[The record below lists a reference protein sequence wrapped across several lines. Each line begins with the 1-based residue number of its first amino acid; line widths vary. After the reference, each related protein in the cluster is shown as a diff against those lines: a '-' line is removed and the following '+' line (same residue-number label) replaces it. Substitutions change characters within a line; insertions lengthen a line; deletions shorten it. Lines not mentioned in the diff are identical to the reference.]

1 MKAAPVTQ
9 GTRYEILARLGTGGM
24 ATVYVGRVQ
33 GDVGFSHLVALK
45 RAHEH
50 VRLDPD
56 LVDGLKRE
64 ARLASRIHHPNVVGL
79 IDVTEDEGDIILVL
93 DYVEGCT
100 LSDLMR
106 RMDTSQYPREMLRI
120 LLDTSAGLDAAHRT
134 TDESGQPL
142 HLVHRDVSPSNVLIG
157 RDGMARIADFG
168 VAKTFEHTAHEKT
181 ATGVLKGKLAY
192 MAPEYIERNYIDARS
207 DLFSLGVIAWEVMTG
222 ERLFKA
228 ATELETLKRVA
239 AQNIPP
245 ASAYRSHL
253 AMLDPALLRAL
264 ARLPDYRFAT
274 VGDFSRE
281 LELRARASNLVG
293 SHIEVAK
300 LVEGFFG
307 QELTER
313 RRRFVSEKT
322 APPPEAQVPPAPISQ
337 VHPTLDAPSFT
348 QSAPAQSLTQSALLT
363 ARTRFGTTVP
373 LSVLAGVL
381 LVATAVSTGA
391 WIAHRVKANGRPAA
405 AAVRT
410 VTSAPPVPATVQPAP
425 ETYPGASTAQE
436 SGSTFGSTSDE
447 VPMAPS
453 ASVSAPGSASAPAKP
468 AGAKASSPPRARSAK
483 AESAPPSPPSP
494 PTPRIIPAK
503 PPPNPYG
510 P

>member
-1 MKAAPVTQ
+1 MTA
-9 GTRYEILARLGTGGM
+9 TRYESLARLGTGGM

-33 GDVGFSHLVALK
+33 GDVSFSHLVALK

-50 VRLDPD
+50 VRLDPE

-64 ARLASRIHHPNVVGL
+64 ARVVSRIHHPNVVGV
-79 IDVTEDEGDIILVL
+79 IDVTEDGGDVILVL
-93 DYVEGCT
+93 DYIEGCT

-106 RMDTSQYPREMLRI
+106 RMDTSQCPREMLRI
-120 LLDTSAGLDAAHRT
+120 LLDTAAGLDAAHRT

-157 RDGMARIADFG
+157 RDGVARIADFG
-168 VAKTFEHTAHEKT
+168 VAKTLERTAEET

-192 MAPEYIERNYIDARS
+192 MAPEYIERHYVDARS

-222 ERLFKA
+222 ERLFKG

-245 ASAYRSHL
+245 PSAYHAHL
-253 AMLDPALLRAL
+253 AMLDPAILRAV
-264 ARLPDYRFAT
+264 ARQPDYRFPTA
-274 VGDFSRE
+274 GDFARE

-300 LVEGFFG
+300 LVESAFG
-307 QELTER
+307 AELTER
-313 RRRFVSEKT
+313 RRRFVSENT
-322 APPPEAQVPPAPISQ
+322 APPQGEPVPPAAISHA
-337 VHPTLDAPSFT
+337 HPPLDAPNFT
-348 QSAPAQSLTQSALLT
+348 QSAPAQSVTQSALLT
-363 ARTRFGTTVP
+363 ARARFGSVVP

-391 WIAHRVKANGRPAA
+391 WIAHRVKGNARPPAA
-405 AAVRT
+405 AVHT
-410 VTSAPPVPATVQPAP
+410 VATVPPIPATAQSAA
-425 ETYPGASTAQE
+425 ETYPSTAQE
-436 SGSTFGSTSDE
+436 TTTFGSTSDE
-447 VPMAPS
+447 VPSAPS
-453 ASVSAPGSASAPAKP
+453 ASASASAKP
-468 AGAKASSPPRARSAK
+468 PGKPEPRTLPPRRPGK
-483 AESAPPSPPSP
+483 TESAPPSPPSP

>member
-1 MKAAPVTQ
+1 MTA
-9 GTRYEILARLGTGGM
+9 TRYESLARLGTGGM

-64 ARLASRIHHPNVVGL
+64 ARLASRIHHPNVVGV
-79 IDVTEDEGDIILVL
+79 IDVTEDAGDVILVL
-93 DYVEGCT
+93 DYIEGCT

-106 RMDTSQYPREMLRI
+106 RIDTSQCPREMMRI
-120 LLDTSAGLDAAHRT
+120 LLDTAAGLDAAHRT
-134 TDESGQPL
+134 TDDSGQPL

-168 VAKTFEHTAHEKT
+168 VAKTLERTAEET

-192 MAPEYIERNYIDARS
+192 MAPEYIERHYVDARS
-207 DLFSLGVIAWEVMTG
+207 DLFSLGIIAWEVMTG

-245 ASAYRSHL
+245 PSAYHAHL
-253 AMLDPALLRAL
+253 AMLDPAILRAL
-264 ARLPDYRFAT
+264 ARQPDYRFPTA
-274 VGDFSRE
+274 GDFARE

-300 LVEGFFG
+300 LVESAFG
-307 QELTER
+307 AELTER
-313 RRRFVSEKT
+313 RRRFVSENSSPKQET
-322 APPPEAQVPPAPISQ
+322 AVPPAAISQ
-337 VHPTLDAPSFT
+337 AHPVVDAPSFT
-348 QSAPAQSLTQSALLT
+348 QSAPAQSVTQSVLHT
-363 ARTRFGTTVP
+363 ARARFGTAVP

-391 WIAHRVKANGRPAA
+391 WIAHRVKGNA
-405 AAVRT
+405 RT
-410 VTSAPPVPATVQPAP
+410 ASSVHTVASAPPTPATAQPAA
-425 ETYPGASTAQE
+425 EMYPSTAQE
-436 SGSTFGSTSDE
+436 TESTLGSTFKD
-447 VPMAPS
+447 VPTTPS
-453 ASVSAPGSASAPAKP
+453 ASASASPSAKP
-468 AGAKASSPPRARSAK
+468 AAKTAPPRRTGK
-483 AESAPPSPPSP
+483 TESAPPSPPSP